1 MPRDS
6 PPRPTSPSCSG
17 RCHLMTSTGS
27 CAETPKR
34 CLAPRDAVGLTVDL
48 RYPEHAEAFRCEV
61 RAFLAEHA
69 DAASDLDVD
78 VDAWRR
84 VLWQRGY
91 LALTWPLEYGGGGRS
106 LIEQVV
112 LAEEF
117 ARAGV
122 PTGA

>member
-1 MPRDS
+1 MLRDS

-34 CLAPRDAVGLTVDL
+34 CSALRDAVGLTVDL

-61 RAFLAEHA
+61 RAFLAEHR
-69 DAASDLDVD
+69 DAAAVVEAD

-84 VLWQRGY
+84 LLSEHGY
-91 LALTWPLEYGGGGRS
+91 LALTWPPEYGGGGRS
-106 LIEQVV
+106 RIEQLV

-122 PTGA
+122 P